1 MSQALRDARR
11 YEEGIETYI
20 KPEDR
25 PGFHLSARVGW
36 MNDPNG
42 FSFYMGQ
49 YHMFYQYHPY
59 DSHWGPMHWGHAVSS
74 DLLHWDYLPAALA
87 PDRIYDRDGCF
98 SGNAI
103 TLPDGRQMLMYTGI
117 INEIGEGGK
126 TLQVQTQN
134 LAFGDGLDYDKYEG
148 NPVLTE
154 ADLPEGGSKYGFRDP
169 KPWRLPDGSYRALI
183 ANDRGEGFGGQ
194 MLLYRSED
202 ALNWE
207 FVKVFA
213 ENHSRLGRMW
223 ECPDFFELDGKYV
236 LLGSSQDM
244 LPKGL
249 EYQNGNGTFYFTGT
263 YDEETETFFEEADH
277 TVDYGIDFYAPQTV
291 LAPDGRRIMIGWMQ
305 NWDTCNLHTESTP
318 WFGQMSIPRELS
330 LKDGILYQTPIRE
343 LEELRCD
350 EVVYDEVVLDSEEK
364 ELDGIDGRML
374 DLTVEI
380 EPVDPEVSYRRFG
393 IRFAKDDE
401 FYTEVRFRRKES
413 TLKIDRMYSGSRR
426 AIIHQRKALVSHDN
440 GALKLRLI
448 LDRFSAEVF
457 VNDGEK
463 VMSTTL
469 ETDLAADRIAFLA
482 DGAVKLKITKY
493 TLAT

>member
-42 FSFYMGQ
+42 FSYYMGQ

-59 DSHWGPMHWGHAVSS
+59 DSHWGPMHWGHAVST
-74 DLLHWDYLPAALA
+74 DLLHWEYLPAALA
-87 PDRIYDRDGCF
+87 PDRLYDRDGCF

-103 TLPDGRQMLMYTGI
+103 TLPDGRQMLMYTGVV
-117 INEIGEGGK
+117 NEIGEGGM
-126 TLQVQTQN
+126 TQEIQTQN
-134 LAFGDGLDYDKYEG
+134 LAFGDGLDYEKYEG

-154 ADLPEGGSKYGFRDP
+154 ADLPEGGSRFAFRDP
-169 KPWRLPDGSYRALI
+169 KPWRVADGTYRALV
-183 ANDRGEGFGGQ
+183 ANNHEGHGGQ
-194 MLLYRSED
+194 MLLFRSED
-202 ALNWE
+202 ALHWK
-207 FVKVFA
+207 FDKVFA
-213 ENHSRLGRMW
+213 ENHNRLGRMW

-249 EYQNGNGTFYFTGT
+249 EYQNGNGTFYLTGS
-263 YDEETETFFEEADH
+263 YDEETETFLEDGDH
-277 TVDYGIDFYAPQTV
+277 TIDYGIDFYAPQTV

-305 NWDTCNLHTESTP
+305 NWDTCNLHTKSTP
-318 WFGQMSIPRELS
+318 WFGQMSIPRELH

-343 LEELRCD
+343 LEELRTD
-350 EVVYDEVVLDSEEK
+350 EVVYEDLVLSSEER
-364 ELDGIDGRML
+364 ELDGVSGRMV
-374 DLTVEI
+374 DLTVEV
-380 EPVDPEVSYRRFG
+380 EAADPEALYRRFA
-393 IRFAKDDE
+393 IRFAKDDD

-413 TLKIDRMYSGSRR
+413 TVKIDRMYSGSRR
-426 AIIHQRKALVSHDN
+426 AIIHQRKAAVSHED
-440 GALKLRLI
+440 GKLKLRIL

-457 VNDGEK
+457 INDGEK

-469 ETDLAADRIAFLA
+469 ETDLSADRIAFLA
-482 DGAVKLKITKY
+482 DGAIRLNVTKY
-493 TLAT
+493 TLQA